1 MSLEDHLFLQNQHWE
16 APFDVPLF
24 YREMYSD
31 LIESLNH
38 KFIITLVGPRRVGK
52 TTMLQQLIN
61 HLISE
66 KGVDR
71 RQILYFSLDLHR
83 DDLLSIYNAYISHL
97 SLPYRGNYY
106 LIFDEIQYLENW
118 ASHVKILYD
127 NLDCKIYISGS
138 SASDLRRGKES
149 LAGREFELF
158 LPPLSFTEYLD
169 MKKIKPVSDYN
180 LWRTYLQY
188 MDHQLPELVS
198 SKISEKEY
206 ISQLVDKVINNDLI
220 RLYNIR
226 DTTPIDTIFRLI
238 CKAPGDV
245 IITLDLSQELSLDRR
260 TVQQYL
266 QILEQSLLI
275 RKVYN
280 YSKNPRKSEKRHK
293 RYYPFYTSLHWYI
306 SPYPVEFGKK
316 AETEVAFQ
324 LSAEY
329 FWNERG
335 KEIDFIIGEELEKG
349 VEVKM
354 RNIVTNKFV
363 RSLLNSKFVKK
374 KYLITKK
381 ETEVQVDNPD
391 LIVLPLHRVREV
403 HL

>member
-1 MSLEDHLFLQNQHWE
+1 MGPQFWNYCFMD
-16 APFDVPLF
+16 DD
-24 YREMYSD
+24 YSYY
-31 LIESLNH
+31 SN
-38 KFIITLVGPRRVGK
+38 IIFK
-52 TTMLQQLIN
+52 A
-61 HLISE
+61 
-66 KGVDR
+66 K
-71 RQILYFSLDLHR
+71 
-83 DDLLSIYNAYISHL
+83 
-97 SLPYRGNYY
+97 
-106 LIFDEIQYLENW
+106 IQYLENW

-169 MKKIKPVSDYN
+169 MKNIKPVSDYN

-220 RLYNIR
+220 RLFNIR

-306 SPYPVEFGKK
+306 SPYPIEFGKK

-324 LSAEY
+324 LSADY
-329 FWNERG
+329 FWSERG

-363 RSLLNSKFVKK
+363 RSLLNSKIVKK

-381 ETEVQVDNPD
+381 ETKVQVDNPD
-391 LIVLPLHRVREV
+391 LIVLPLHRVREA